1 MTYYLQMGIKKLLA
15 HKYLVAQ
22 VVLYTIVITWAS
34 LAKFVVP
41 VDVEVK
47 GSDKIGHFIAYFIF
61 TVVWFLFFFFSERRS
76 ENFTQSVVKA
86 SVICFFYG
94 GLMELLQATLTN
106 YRSSDWY
113 DVLANTSGI
122 IIAVIL
128 LKVFENKLIRFNKEK
143 PLIA

>member
-1 MTYYLQMGIKKLLA
+1 MGIKKLLA